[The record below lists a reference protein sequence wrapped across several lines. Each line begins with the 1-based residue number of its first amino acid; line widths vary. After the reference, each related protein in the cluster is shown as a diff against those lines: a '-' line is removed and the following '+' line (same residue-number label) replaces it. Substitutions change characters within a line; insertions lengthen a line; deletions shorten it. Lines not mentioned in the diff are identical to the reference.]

1 MSFGKAGGS
10 ITATTGSGTNV
21 VGTKITL
28 NGKVK
33 IVLGDGNTKSTL
45 SFAKGTKIHILPNF
59 SMESYLSPSR
69 LSHERMADAVALVCT
84 LQMRGHTALQA
95 TGAHPCSSL
104 ARARSSKTT
113 PRCKATISTAT

>member
-45 SFAKGTKIHILPNF
+45 SFAKGTKPILPHSSF
-59 SMESYLSPSR
+59 L
-69 LSHERMADAVALVCT
+69 
-84 LQMRGHTALQA
+84 
-95 TGAHPCSSL
+95 HPL
-104 ARARSSKTT
+104 
-113 PRCKATISTAT
+113 PLPPLP